1 MNDEN
6 YYKEYINKFI
16 KRQRIISIISIVFIL
31 LSSTISVMAV
41 SAYLYNSNEV
51 SYNNNASGITST
63 NVQGAIDELYEHATD
78 YTSMNT
84 RVSSLEGVIKS
95 NSTSELSGNTLRIAK
110 NANDTS
116 WSGLIN
122 YYQGKQRTALYY
134 DPSLDSTMLEARN
147 STEAT
152 GSGILNLKGTPI
164 KINNGVES
172 STIIGNTIFY
182 NSSSPTNYN
191 TLTINFPFANYK
203 NANGILITRY
213 GMYYINLYYSTTI
226 ASLRAKAT
234 LIGNGDG
241 YTETITPSTNNTSV
255 IFTSSMEWN
264 RFSVILSVSDSAA
277 DVSFSYSKT

>member
-31 LSSTISVMAV
+31 LSSTVSAMAV

-51 SYNNNASGITST
+51 SYNNNASGISSN

-78 YTSMNT
+78 YTNMNT
-84 RVSSLEGVIKS
+84 RVSSLEGIIKS

-134 DPSLDSTMLEARN
+134 DPNLDSTTLEARN
-147 STEAT
+147 TTEAT
-152 GSGILNLKGTPI
+152 GSGILNLMGNPI
-164 KINNGVES
+164 KINGNEVTPYPNYASRTTLHNGTVPS
-172 STIIGNTIFY
+172 SGASVYTGTVANHSFLQAYVYCGGTVA
-182 NSSSPTNYN
+182 SPFIRIE
-191 TLTINFPFANYK
+191 INGTRVYEYQMKYKDVYVYGWSPLFPVKKGDTYRFELGDNNVGTCVGYV
-203 NANGILITRY
+203 
-213 GMYYINLYYSTTI
+213 YS
-226 ASLRAKAT
+226 
-234 LIGNGDG
+234 
-241 YTETITPSTNNTSV
+241 YP
-255 IFTSSMEWN
+255 N
-264 RFSVILSVSDSAA
+264 R
-277 DVSFSYSKT
+277 